1 MYAPK
6 MAATCYFVLIILG
19 FFICFPTL
27 FRSSFINFS
36 VYESPLTLLLRCH
49 GPPRAVRLVDG
60 RNKLRRSICTW
71 CKRGHLTLGL
81 PTKFDLTIFVDV
93 ESNPGPTSPRMV
105 GIHKEQNAYLG
116 YEFSAFSTA
125 TKSMNWLNH
134 NLQHTSPLVPF

>member
-60 RNKLRRSICTW
+60 RNKLRRSIV
-71 CKRGHLTLGL
+71 LGANVV
-81 PTKFDLTIFVDV
+81 T
-93 ESNPGPTSPRMV
+93 
-105 GIHKEQNAYLG
+105 
-116 YEFSAFSTA
+116 
-125 TKSMNWLNH
+125 
-134 NLQHTSPLVPF
+134 